1 MYFDEVVIDVF
12 GGKGGDGVIQFRREK
27 YVPMGGPDGGDGGH
41 GGDVIL
47 QVDIHAQHL
56 KKIKAEVR
64 GKIEKEGT
72 SKIDHGAEGMH
83 EAFQEISKAM
93 GALKK
98 YLSGD

>member
-1 MYFDEVVIDVF
+1 MSENRTSKSIDELLAEADELVQRINAGALKDL
-12 GGKGGDGVIQFRREK
+12 KEEHR
-27 YVPMGGPDGGDGGH
+27 
-41 GGDVIL
+41 L